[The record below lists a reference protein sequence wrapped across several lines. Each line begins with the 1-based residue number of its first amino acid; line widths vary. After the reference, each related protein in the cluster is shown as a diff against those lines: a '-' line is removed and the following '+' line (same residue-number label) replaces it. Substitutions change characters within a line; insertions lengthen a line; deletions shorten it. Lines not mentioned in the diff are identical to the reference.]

1 MEKQKT
7 IKDVAA
13 LAGVSVATASRV
25 LSDSGYPVRPQLRQ
39 RVREAA
45 EKLEYAPNTMA
56 QSLRKEICRDV
67 ALIVPNLSN
76 PFYLQAVLGVGEA
89 LSGGDYNMIFCNTM
103 HEAEREQNFLRQL
116 YERQVRG
123 VILSSVAEG
132 TGELVQK
139 FIQRGMKFVLLDQ
152 MLPGVESPAI
162 HYDSRAGARM
172 AVEHLLEQGH
182 RRIAFATTSLVRF
195 TRTEI
200 YKGYRESL
208 QSAGI
213 PCPGELVYECAI
225 NKTGRGS
232 DYELNIGRQI
242 ARDFM
247 EDGCPA
253 TAILCINDMVAIG
266 LIQALVQNGIRVPED
281 VSVIGFDDIPLAGAF
296 LPALTTVHYPAQE
309 IGRLAA
315 LMLMDSIATGESQT
329 GLSMSLTPKLMVR
342 SSVCPPAN
350 PMQTHL

>member
-1 MEKQKT
+1 MGKQKT
-7 IKDVAA
+7 IKDVAE

-39 RVREAA
+39 KVREAA
-45 EKLEYAPNTMA
+45 EKLEYSPNAMA
-56 QSLRKEICRDV
+56 QSLRKEVCRDV
-67 ALIVPNLSN
+67 ALIVPNISN

-89 LSGGDYNMIFCNTM
+89 LSAGDYNMIFCNTM
-103 HEAEREQNFLRQL
+103 HDPDKETHFLRQL

-132 TGELVQK
+132 AGELVQK

-152 MLPGVESPAI
+152 LLPGVESPAI

-172 AVEHLLEQGH
+172 AVEHLLEKGH
-182 RRIAFATTSLVRF
+182 RKIAFATTSLVRF

-200 YKGYRESL
+200 CRGYREAL
-208 QSAGI
+208 EAAGI
-213 PCPGELVYECAI
+213 SWNPALLYECAI
-225 NKTGRGS
+225 NKTGRAS

-242 ARDFM
+242 AASFIK
-247 EDGCPA
+247 DGCPA

-266 LIQALVQNGIRVPED
+266 LIQTLAKNGIRVPED
-281 VSVIGFDDIPLAGAF
+281 VSVIGFDDIPLAGAV

-315 LMLMDSIATGESQT
+315 LMLMDSIATGEDQT
-329 GLSMSLTPKLMVR
+329 ALTMSLTPRLMIRDSVAPPRQEVR
-342 SSVCPPAN
+342 
-350 PMQTHL
+350 

>member
-1 MEKQKT
+1 MAKQKT

-13 LAGVSVATASRV
+13 LAGVSIATASRV
-25 LSDSGYPVRPQLRQ
+25 LSDSSYPVRPQLRQ
-39 RVREAA
+39 KVKEAA
-45 EKLEYAPNTMA
+45 EKLEYAPNTVA
-56 QSLRKEICRDV
+56 QSLRREVCRDI
-67 ALIVPNLSN
+67 ALIVPNISN

-89 LSGGDYNMIFCNTM
+89 LSSGDYNMIFCNTM
-103 HEAEREQNFLRQL
+103 HDPDRERNFLRQL
-116 YERQVRG
+116 YERQVKG

-132 TGELVQK
+132 TAELVQK
-139 FIQRGMKFVLLDQ
+139 FSQRGMKFVLLDQ

-172 AVEHLLEQGH
+172 AVEHLLGQGH

-195 TRTEI
+195 TRMEI
-200 YKGYRESL
+200 YRGYQEAMAT
-208 QSAGI
+208 AGV
-213 PCPGELVYECAI
+213 PCPPELLYECAI

-242 ARDFM
+242 AKNFIA
-247 EDGCPA
+247 DGCPA

-266 LIQALVQNGIRVPED
+266 LVQALVQAGIRVPED
-281 VSVIGFDDIPLAGAF
+281 VSVVGFDDIPIAGAF

-315 LMLMDSIATGESQT
+315 IMLMDSIQTGESQT
-329 GLSMSLTPKLMVR
+329 ALSMSLTHKLMVR
-342 SSVCPPAN
+342 NSTAPP
-350 PMQTHL
+350 TVK